1 MKKILT
7 AALAV
12 IVTAL
17 ALTGCDNS
25 NSESNNNSSDTTSSA
40 AVSNT
45 ETSSDEGTSSDETS
59 SDPEGEYI
67 PSLTERIEF
76 PDTKS
81 GKMAKAAIEFNPDEW
96 SMGMTLADDETLTTL
111 LPDLTPD
118 MFEEYCFIFDM
129 MPINGHTIFAGKPK
143 AGQEDAVKTALE
155 NSLES
160 YKQQVSFY
168 PAGQNS
174 AENAQIGTTND
185 GYCYFVVHAE
195 GAAIADAMT
204 K

>member
-1 MKKILT
+1 MKKILVSVI
-7 AALAV
+7 AV
-12 IVTAL
+12 IAAAM

-25 NSESNNNSSDTTSSA
+25 ESGSNSNTSSA
-40 AVSNT
+40 TVSNT
-45 ETSSDEGTSSDETS
+45 ETSSTDETS
-59 SDPEGEYI
+59 SDPDEESI
-67 PSLTERIEF
+67 PSLAERIEF

-81 GKMAKAAIEFNPDEW
+81 GKMAKAAIEFAPDDW
-96 SMGMTLADDETLTTL
+96 SMGMTLADEETFTTL

-155 NSLES
+155 SSLEAR
-160 YKQQVSFY
+160 KEAVSFY
-168 PAGQNS
+168 PMGQE
-174 AENAQIGTTND
+174 AAANAKIGTTND
-185 GYCYFVVHAE
+185 GYVYFVIHQN
-195 GAAIADAMT
+195 GGDIADAMA

>member
-1 MKKILT
+1 MKKLLT
-7 AALAV
+7 AALAM

-17 ALTGCDNS
+17 TLTGCDNS
-25 NSESNNNSSDTTSSA
+25 GTTSNNSSNTTSSTT
-40 AVSNT
+40 VSST

-59 SDPEGEYI
+59 SDPDEESI
-67 PSLTERIEF
+67 PSLTERLEF

-81 GKMAKAAIEFNPDEW
+81 GKMAKAAIAFNPDEW
-96 SMGMTLADDETLTTL
+96 SMGMTMADDETLTTL

-118 MFEEYCFIFDM
+118 MFEEYCFVFDM

-155 NSLES
+155 SSLKS

-174 AENAQIGTTND
+174 AENAQIGTTDD
-185 GYCYFVVHAE
+185 GYCYFVVHAN
-195 GAAIADAMT
+195 GAEIADAMT